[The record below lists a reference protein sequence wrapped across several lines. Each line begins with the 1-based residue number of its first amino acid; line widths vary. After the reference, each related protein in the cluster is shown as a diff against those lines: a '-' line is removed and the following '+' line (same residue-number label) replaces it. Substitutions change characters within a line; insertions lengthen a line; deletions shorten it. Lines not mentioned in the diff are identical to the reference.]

1 MTLAFLNL
9 GPVEIVILLA
19 ITITVIVAIGNY
31 GKRTALGYSGS
42 VLLSVLA
49 TPLIALIVIS
59 ILRAKKSA

>member
-9 GPVEIVILLA
+9 GPVEIVVLLA
-19 ITITVIVAIGNY
+19 ITISVIVAIGNY

-42 VLLSVLA
+42 ILLSVLA
-49 TPLIALIVIS
+49 TPITAFIVIG